1 MNKLNPRRRDIYSM
15 ANQENSEEKLRQL
28 VCQTCQYRRGSIK
41 RRQSLNR
48 LVQAIIKSGKL
59 WRESTP
65 YYEDALQQTWLY
77 LCRNLCERNTGEP
90 YNPDR
95 SSVTT
100 WLDRY
105 LKKRLLDF
113 RILQCERN
121 NIEIS
126 LPQSDSEHPNNPM
139 ENLPAPS
146 DIPPMIEDIRALVET
161 DYDGELG
168 NIHIKGRSDLTCQVL
183 ILRRLPP
190 ETDWATL
197 AKEFDCSIS
206 TLANFYQRQ
215 CLPRLRKFGESQ
227 GYL

>member
-1 MNKLNPRRRDIYSM
+1 MDEFNSLIY
-15 ANQENSEEKLRQL
+15 
-28 VCQTCQYRRGSIK
+28 QTCQYQAGSIK

-48 LVQAIIKSGKL
+48 LVQAVIKSGKL

-77 LCRNLCERNTGEP
+77 LCRNLCESNTGAQ
-90 YNPDR
+90 YNPEI

-100 WLDRY
+100 WLNGY
-105 LKKRLLDF
+105 LQKRLKD
-113 RILQCERN
+113 IQIKQ
-121 NIEIS
+121 IEKNHIEMP
-126 LPQSDSEHPNNPM
+126 LPVPNPENPTPRY
-139 ENLPAPS
+139 ELPAPAP
-146 DIPPMIEDIRALVET
+146 IPPILEEIKDWVER
-161 DYDGELG
+161 DSDGEFGL
-168 NIHIKGRSDLTCQVL
+168 IHIKSRQDLTCQLL

-190 ETDWATL
+190 ETDWKSIAV
-197 AKEFDCSIS
+197 EFDCSIS